1 MRWLA
6 VPLLALSATVLAA
19 TDPIAVL
26 LDSARQWEVEQRP
39 DLARLALEKLLRS
52 EPGHPEASRRLVL
65 LEIRSGRFDAAR
77 KVAVDLQ
84 QKHPQHPAVAELSVA
99 LRLATK
105 DRLQLATARRL
116 YETQRFDEAAQAMRQ
131 LFPDG
136 PPPGDYGLEYWRV
149 LAHARGGTP
158 TARRA
163 LEQMAR
169 QYPSDPRY
177 ASALAEMRKPARRLS
192 SAVARRGRELRS
204 KADTALAAGR
214 SGQAL
219 RYLEQ
224 AIDQEPAQPWVRFDL
239 AKLYIKLGQPAAA
252 REVMDQ
258 GVNAAPSDAEMRYA
272 AALIYSSLN
281 DDTAALA
288 ELSAIPDTAQ
298 TDKTRE
304 MAQRLRSAIE
314 RRRNGFFTAGF
325 NVHDKP
331 GSAGL
336 SQYTALSVPMEL
348 RLPQGY
354 DAHWTIHVDPV
365 SLDAGSVPAVYN
377 DAALFGQV
385 QAFGPGSLASFPSGA
400 PQEATGVD
408 LGVAYETEN
417 WRVDLG
423 STPIGFP
430 VENLVGGVR
439 HSGEWAGLSYRG
451 SLARRPITGSV
462 VSYAGARDP
471 VSGQVWG
478 GVVSNGVDLSLGYY
492 GAGRLSGSFSAGAQ
506 RLTGRHVKT
515 NDHLRFR
522 AAGDWA
528 FVDEPSQQVS
538 AGLALTYWRYAE
550 DLGEYTFGHGGYYSP
565 QSYLSLALPVDWR
578 GRYGRL
584 GYLLRASASISRTQ
598 EAAQDFYPND
608 PALQAQAAGSPLP
621 AGFSQPVY
629 GASTGGG
636 FGYTLKAALEYRLG
650 EHWFIGSQLQM
661 DRSEYYNPNVLSSY
675 FRYDFDGKPAET
687 PYPPRPP
694 LPYSDY

>member
-1 MRWLA
+1 MRWLVA
-6 VPLLALSATVLAA
+6 VLVALSANALAA
-19 TDPIAVL
+19 TDPVAVL
-26 LDSARQWEVEQRP
+26 LDSARQWEMEQRP

-52 EPGHPEASRRLVL
+52 QPGHPEASRRLVL
-65 LEIRSGRFDAAR
+65 LEIRSGRFDDAR
-77 KVAVDLQ
+77 KVMAELE
-84 QKHPQHPAVAELSVA
+84 QKRPSHPAVAELSAA

-105 DRLQLATARRL
+105 DRLRLATARRL
-116 YETQRFDEAAQAMRQ
+116 YETQRFEEAAQTMRE
-131 LFPDG
+131 LFPEG
-136 PPPGDYGLEYWRV
+136 PPPGEHGLEYWRV
-149 LAHARGGTP
+149 IARAKSGAP
-158 TARRA
+158 TARGA
-163 LEQMAR
+163 LEQMVR
-169 QYPSDPRY
+169 QYPDDPRY
-177 ASALAEMRKPARRLS
+177 ASALAELRKPTRSRS
-192 SAVARRGRELRS
+192 VAVSTRDGELRS
-204 KADTALAAGR
+204 KADAALAAGR

-224 AIDQEPAQPWVRFDL
+224 SLREEPKQPWVRFDL
-239 AKLYIKLGQPAAA
+239 AKLYLKLGQPTTA
-252 REVMDQ
+252 REVMDE
-258 GVNAAPSDAEMRYA
+258 GVDAAPTDSDMRYA
-272 AALIYSSLN
+272 AALIYSSL
-281 DDTAALA
+281 DDDKAALTA
-288 ELSAIPDTAQ
+288 LSTIPDKAQ
-298 TDKTRE
+298 TDKTRA
-304 MAQRLRSAIE
+304 MADRLRTSFE
-314 RRRNGFFTAGF
+314 RRRNGFFTTGL
-325 NVHDKP
+325 NVNDKP

-336 SQYTALSVPMEL
+336 SQYTALSLPMEL
-348 RLPQGY
+348 RWPQGN
-354 DAHWTIHVDPV
+354 DVHWTVHVDPM
-365 SLDAGSVPAVYN
+365 SLDAGTLPAVYN

-385 QAFGPGSLASFPSGA
+385 QASGPGSLASFPGGA
-400 PQEATGVD
+400 AQDATGVD
-408 LGVAYETEN
+408 IGVAYETEH
-417 WRVDLG
+417 WRMDLG

-430 VENLVGGVR
+430 VENWVGGLR
-439 HSGEWAGLSYRG
+439 HSGEWAGLSYRA
-451 SLARRPITGSV
+451 SLARRPVTGSV
-462 VSYAGARDP
+462 LSYAGARDP

-506 RLTGRHVKT
+506 RLTGRKVKS

-522 AAGDWA
+522 AAADWA

-598 EAAQDFYPND
+598 EDAQDFYPND
-608 PALQAQAAGSPLP
+608 PALQAQAGLSSLP

-629 GASTGGG
+629 GASGGGG

-661 DRSEYYNPNVLSSY
+661 DRSEYYTPNVLSSY
-675 FRYDFDGKPAET
+675 FRYDFDGRPAET